1 MPHINMGLGNPE
13 PGVDLFNQMIFGGV
27 DDADLPTNVEDP
39 FISYEEDARE
49 YETFVS
55 ESDRAYA
62 GLMRKITQLHRE
74 QVMSRSIAME
84 CASIM
89 PNFLKK
95 RRIESFTM
103 TPSRT
108 NYEYAVETASWAV
121 WGLVAAGVAALVA
134 LAWKLY
140 RVITGTTSS
149 DTSSPSS
156 GNKGGSMTEAEA
168 DKAAN
173 NAEASSQQRIEKREV
188 RSKTFGEV
196 ATQLNEI
203 LSHQDGV
210 VKITA
215 TNIGEEPFKA
225 IDNQYTKEEGIRL
238 DYAFLN
244 ALLLATYNKE
254 GTHEYNLIHGL
265 QGNNAMR
272 IIFHVP
278 QLANETQQTI
288 GDINEMF
295 KTVFAELDEIFKITM
310 SVDNANMVDLENTQA
325 KTAEIVQRVRNVVEP
340 DPTGGGP
347 NKSRLMMAIDRLSAA
362 LQFKGEMP
370 TDKTPMDLQKILDT
384 VGKQDGAYI
393 TLFKLLEDTIY
404 TGPECLTRKIS
415 GLITRLE
422 AMEKVMQN
430 RIDGE
435 DKPDRD
441 MVTEKGKENKNR
453 DAIAKNVKAN
463 VGVVRS
469 TLQQTQAMLKAIKP
483 FTTEVIELDKLIG
496 RVLVDLLKT
505 MDKIY
510 KDNGKQTNKFV
521 ELANKIANSLGYGNK
536 MFS

>member
-1 MPHINMGLGNPE
+1 
-13 PGVDLFNQMIFGGV
+13 
-27 DDADLPTNVEDP
+27 
-39 FISYEEDARE
+39 
-49 YETFVS
+49 
-55 ESDRAYA
+55 
-62 GLMRKITQLHRE
+62 
-74 QVMSRSIAME
+74 
-84 CASIM
+84 
-89 PNFLKK
+89 
-95 RRIESFTM
+95 
-103 TPSRT
+103 
-108 NYEYAVETASWAV
+108 
-121 WGLVAAGVAALVA
+121 
-134 LAWKLY
+134 
-140 RVITGTTSS
+140 
-149 DTSSPSS
+149 
-156 GNKGGSMTEAEA
+156 
-168 DKAAN
+168 
-173 NAEASSQQRIEKREV
+173 
-188 RSKTFGEV
+188 
-196 ATQLNEI
+196 
-203 LSHQDGV
+203 
-210 VKITA
+210 
-215 TNIGEEPFKA
+215 
-225 IDNQYTKEEGIRL
+225 
-238 DYAFLN
+238 
-244 ALLLATYNKE
+244 
-254 GTHEYNLIHGL
+254 
-265 QGNNAMR
+265 
-272 IIFHVP
+272 
-278 QLANETQQTI
+278 LANETQQTI

-347 NKSRLMMAIDRLSAA
+347 NKSRLMMAIDRLSTA
-362 LQFKGEMP
+362 LQFKGNMP

-483 FTTEVIELDKLIG
+483 FTTEVIELDRLIG
-496 RVLVDLLKT
+496 RVLVNLLKT
-505 MDKIY
+505 MNKIY